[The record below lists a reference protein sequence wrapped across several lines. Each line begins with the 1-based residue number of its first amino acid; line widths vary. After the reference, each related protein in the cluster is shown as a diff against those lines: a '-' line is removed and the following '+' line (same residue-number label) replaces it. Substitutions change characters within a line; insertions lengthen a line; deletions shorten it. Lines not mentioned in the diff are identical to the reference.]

1 MKQQVRQGAGLTVGQ
16 SRIKCRWK
24 RKERNLAEGLSIK
37 FKVNFTNNENLEP
50 DTPIRTPS

>member
-1 MKQQVRQGAGLTVGQ
+1 MKQQVRQGEGLTVGQ
-16 SRIKCRWK
+16 SRTECRWK